1 MKSIAKSCNQTD
13 PTFKTTRLYIRLSVT
28 VVRQQLIEQKGYL
41 DAERPC
47 EETIRLKL
55 NQLGYYPQKFK
66 KSQPI
71 KKMPERDF

>member
-1 MKSIAKSCNQTD
+1 
-13 PTFKTTRLYIRLSVT
+13 LSVT

-55 NQLGYYPQKFK
+55 NPLGYYPQKFK